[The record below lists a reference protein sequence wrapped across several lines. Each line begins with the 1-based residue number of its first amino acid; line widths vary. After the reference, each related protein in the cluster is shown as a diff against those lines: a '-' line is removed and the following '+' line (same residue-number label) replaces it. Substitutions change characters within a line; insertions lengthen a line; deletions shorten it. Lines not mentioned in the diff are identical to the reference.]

1 MKLKNI
7 MSTQGRK
14 RLFALISVSAVVL
27 AIALNLLITHLGLQG
42 SLYLDM
48 TSEGLYTL
56 TDAMKRECDF
66 IDELDDDERCV
77 KITFCADPDTLIAS
91 ETTRV
96 TYFMAL
102 KLASRYDNL
111 EVETVNVEYNPTA
124 LAGYKSTSL
133 KTINQSDV
141 IVSYGDRYRIASA
154 SRFWVTTSE
163 DELWSYNG
171 EYRMATLIKSVTAI
185 DRPAA
190 YFITDH
196 GESYYDINNPESEMS
211 IDNAYIYDL
220 LEERGMQVKT
230 LEISSVDEIPEDCVL
245 LIINNPKTDF
255 VFDEDR
261 IDELGYISDT
271 EKLDRYL
278 VNRQGAIMVAR
289 DYDDTRREPL
299 PVLDAF
305 LREWGFA
312 FGDSNVLDDE
322 NHMTREDGAFKDV
335 LGELDTDEES
345 YGYAIYGDL
354 SAIGTAPP
362 IVFSDS
368 GYIECSYPGSESV
381 PEDGTLGTGRNYA
394 SLVDSYSTAYSVK
407 TDESGML
414 GVDNKGKLTLAATTS
429 RIYLDST
436 TAENRYSYVFCA
448 NSPSFFSSDVLG
460 NLSYSNYDVVS
471 SLVENIARIDNY
483 ASMELGGISGNSQNV
498 GGKQL
503 VDTSLYATA
512 TDDKYAFKTQTATG
526 FTIAIMLVPVA
537 VLVCGIVVSVK
548 RKFL

>member
-1 MKLKNI
+1 M
-7 MSTQGRK
+7 
-14 RLFALISVSAVVL
+14 FAVITVAAIIL
-27 AIALNLLITHLGLQG
+27 ALVLNLLITYVGLHN
-42 SLYLDM
+42 SMYID
-48 TSEGLYTL
+48 TTPEGLYTL

-66 IDELDDDERCV
+66 IDELDNDERCV
-77 KITFCADPDTLIAS
+77 KITFCADPDTLTAS
-91 ETTRV
+91 ELTRV

-102 KLASRYDNL
+102 KLAARYDNL

-124 LAGYKSTSL
+124 LSQYKSTSL

-141 IVSYGDRYRIASA
+141 IVSYGDRYRIVSA
-154 SRFWVTTSE
+154 NRFWVTASD

-171 EYRMATLIKSVTAI
+171 EYRMATLIKSVTAV

-190 YFITDH
+190 YFVTDH

-211 IDNAYIYDL
+211 LDNAYLYDL
-220 LEERGMQVKT
+220 IEERGMEVKT

-255 VFDEDR
+255 LFDEDK

-278 VNRQGAIMVAR
+278 VKRQGAIMVAR
-289 DYDDTRREPL
+289 DYDESRREPL

-312 FGDSNVLDDE
+312 FGDSLVLDDE
-322 NHMTREDGAFKDV
+322 NYMTRDDGTFKDV
-335 LGELDTDEES
+335 VGELDTDEDS

-354 SAIGTAPP
+354 AAVGTAPP
-362 IVFSDS
+362 TVFSDT

-381 PEDGTLGTGRNYA
+381 PEDGTLSTGRNYA
-394 SLVDSYSTAYSVK
+394 TLIDTYDTAYAVK
-407 TDESGML
+407 TDDSGML
-414 GVDNKGKLTLAATTS
+414 GVENVGKMTLAATTT
-429 RIYLDST
+429 RIYLDSV

-448 NSPSFFSSDVLG
+448 NSPSFFSSEVLG

-483 ASMELGGISGNSQNV
+483 ASIELGGISGNSQNV

-503 VDTSLYATA
+503 VDTTLSTSA
-512 TDDKYAFKTQTATG
+512 TDEKYAFKTQTATG
-526 FTIAIMLVPVA
+526 FTVAIMLVPVA
-537 VLVCGIVVSVK
+537 VLVCGIVVSI
-548 RKFL
+548 RRRFL